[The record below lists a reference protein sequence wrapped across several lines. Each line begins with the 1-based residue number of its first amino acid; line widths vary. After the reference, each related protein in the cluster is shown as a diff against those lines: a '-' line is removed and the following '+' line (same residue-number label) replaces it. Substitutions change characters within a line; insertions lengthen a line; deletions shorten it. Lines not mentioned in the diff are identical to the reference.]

1 MDLFLY
7 KALAISLPIS
17 ALILILWASA
27 PLLKKTY
34 CVRWRYFVW
43 FFLGARLLF
52 PFSVGGEEPLL
63 QVAVPTSSAQALLPT
78 NALPMT
84 ETWSISAGQLLAGL
98 WLAGCLIVFSF
109 QLIRYFEFQDFV
121 ERWSIAPSR
130 VILDRFT
137 SLSQSLGVKTPVRC
151 ILCRGI
157 SSPLAMGFF
166 RPKVVLPAN
175 LPFSELDL
183 VLTHELIHIRRR
195 DVWYKLFF
203 ILVSSIYWFNPAVWL
218 MQRLAVKDLEFLCD
232 SQVVE
237 GQDPEFKKRYC
248 QAILSG
254 VQSQAHPVPLT
265 TCFHSGKKTLL
276 ARFSNILDL
285 RKKKKGIIL
294 TLVVCGAALLAGN
307 LIGIAAEK
315 TVQKLEENTVL
326 SAPVFPVPTLAPTA
340 TPSISQAS
348 PTATP
353 SPSPTPTFSP
363 NILSP
368 SPSAV
373 PSAAPVVSI
382 AVPNPASPTPVS
394 PPSPTPSVSPML
406 SEDGYVYHGVIPLE
420 GLSLSFT
427 IPSDGT
433 MNFSQSIEKGWDM
446 QVQVVSDSG
455 KTLYDSSNYRSIPRP
470 VTAIPVSAGERP
482 TLILLPISK
491 AASSQE
497 APTGSIFIYG
507 QPAA

>member
-1 MDLFLY
+1 ML
-7 KALAISLPIS
+7 
-17 ALILILWASA
+17 
-27 PLLKKTY
+27 
-34 CVRWRYFVW
+34 
-43 FFLGARLLF
+43 RLCY
-52 PFSVGGEEPLL
+52 PP
-63 QVAVPTSSAQALLPT
+63 

-109 QLIRYFEFQDFV
+109 QPDRYFEFQDFV

-326 SAPVFPVPTLAPTA
+326 SALFFRYPLWLLRPHLLFLRPLPLLRRPLLPRLPFRRTFFPIPKR
-340 TPSISQAS
+340 S
-348 PTATP
+348 PFGGSRGKYCCAKSCIP
-353 SPSPTPTFSP
+353 HPGFSP
-363 NILSP
+363 FPHSQRISHAFGRRLCISWSNPIGRTLSVFYH
-368 SPSAV
+368 SFRWH
-373 PSAAPVVSI
+373 
-382 AVPNPASPTPVS
+382 NEFF
-394 PPSPTPSVSPML
+394 SV
-406 SEDGYVYHGVIPLE
+406 YR
-420 GLSLSFT
+420 
-427 IPSDGT
+427 
-433 MNFSQSIEKGWDM
+433 KGMDM

-491 AASSQE
+491 AASHRKLLLVL
-497 APTGSIFIYG
+497 FYLR
-507 QPAA
+507 PAGRVIIRRFTYETHTNIDIKLHFKHDANIC